1 MLSANNPFSAHRALF
16 NVMLLFIFSKD
27 PPQNMTDRLYDL
39 EPTSEDT
46 AVEGFN
52 LGVDRFPTTGW
63 ATEREQ

>member
-1 MLSANNPFSAHRALF
+1 
-16 NVMLLFIFSKD
+16 
-27 PPQNMTDRLYDL
+27 MTDRLYDL

>member
-1 MLSANNPFSAHRALF
+1 MQCY
-16 NVMLLFIFSKD
+16 VIVYIFEG